1 MFETREKVNPA
12 PAHDAFTP
20 KEGAGSKRT
29 LVTQEER
36 HTVIRTPTITKTQ
49 PQFPLFCFFNTQR
62 TTKTFF
68 FTSYDDLLK
77 TFS

>member
-1 MFETREKVNPA
+1 MFETREKVNPHL
-12 PAHDAFTP
+12 PMTRLP
-20 KEGAGSKRT
+20 KKRAGSKRT

-36 HTVIRTPTITKTQ
+36 HTVIRTPTIAKTQ
-49 PQFPLFCFFNTQR
+49 PKTPLFCFFNTQR